1 MKQNITITL
10 DAATHK
16 FLIEEAKRRKM
27 SMKKLG
33 EEYFDLMVERLLE
46 KKNSK
51 SEITL

>member
-16 FLIEEAKRRKM
+16 FLKAEAKRKI

-46 KKNSK
+46 NKNSK